1 MRVGIIVV
9 LGFACVFGWVSRGVG
24 EDLRALVQAAA
35 RSSRDRLRSGIGKGV
50 MRGYDKAGRKAYE
63 MPFEAAFNG
72 DKFNLKFDPKRE
84 DCGRS
89 VIVSDT
95 SAVSSREYFQGHG
108 PDPVFVRGAGMLQ
121 SVQGYF
127 PNEFFRFTAG
137 ALNPDQLDKY
147 AVKIEKLSG
156 GRLRGAYD
164 HPNGAK
170 TMFEASPEVAFN
182 VTHLESYD
190 SPPTGRSGWAGDF
203 GWARDGGVWYVR
215 KAELRRFG
223 RGKTQDRREWL
234 YDEFHANREL
244 SRELFSLATF
254 DLKAGDNVIDTRP
267 GQVKVHPVDPAVLAQ
282 TTLDTMVRQM
292 EEMPVRGTAPPPR
305 PVSKTMLILA
315 VNVVAA
321 VVILS
326 VWCLWYLFRQR
337 GRVAGKPQSAR

>member
-156 GRLRGAYD
+156 GRLRGAY
-164 HPNGAK
+164 
-170 TMFEASPEVAFN
+170 T
-182 VTHLESYD
+182 T
-190 SPPTGRSGWAGDF
+190 TQT
-203 GWARDGGVWYVR
+203 VR
-215 KAELRRFG
+215 KPCSRPRPKSPLTSPIWRATIVRQQADPGG
-223 RGKTQDRREWL
+223 RGISVGLGTEAFGTCARP
-234 YDEFHANREL
+234 NC
-244 SRELFSLATF
+244 
-254 DLKAGDNVIDTRP
+254 AGSDAVRPRTVESGYTTNSTR
-267 GQVKVHPVDPAVLAQ
+267 
-282 TTLDTMVRQM
+282 T
-292 EEMPVRGTAPPPR
+292 
-305 PVSKTMLILA
+305 VS
-315 VNVVAA
+315 
-321 VVILS
+321 
-326 VWCLWYLFRQR
+326 
-337 GRVAGKPQSAR
+337 